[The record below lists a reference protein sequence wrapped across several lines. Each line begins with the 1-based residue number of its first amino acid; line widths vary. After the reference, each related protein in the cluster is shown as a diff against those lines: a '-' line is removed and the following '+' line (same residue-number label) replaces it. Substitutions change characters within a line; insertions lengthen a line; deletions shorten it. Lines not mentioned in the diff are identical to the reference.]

1 MSAIS
6 LHHHGGLGGGCSSS
20 SCRCSGSFSSSSIV
34 VKAVTVTGAAAV
46 VCSRRRRCNC
56 KNDTNKLYT
65 LAQKGS
71 KALSFTNLL
80 LFLLSYAAK
89 SSSSSDAPSQS
100 KICVLLYVFVTSRIQ
115 VPPHMPS
122 SRASLPS
129 ESFKFTIYK
138 PSFHTR

>member
-6 LHHHGGLGGGCSSS
+6 LHHHGGGCSSS

-89 SSSSSDAPSQS
+89 SSSSDAPSQS

-129 ESFKFTIYK
+129 ESFKFTIQTII
-138 PSFHTR
+138 PCTLAN